1 MDMRWIEEGEKGEE
15 VEVKREKG
23 MEDEMRRGEII
34 DRMEVMDEE
43 KREKRFVDFIREK
56 RFEEVFVNVIYKSL
70 EKNIVRYI
78 KEDIMSVM
86 IVKRIKKGKYEEE
99 KEIRDNVKE
108 KVGV

>member
-34 DRMEVMDEE
+34 DRMGVMDEE

-78 KEDIMSVM
+78 KEDIVSVM